1 MNRERVQAARRHAK
15 ARASARLGVVLNSE
29 ALRALVAD
37 IQAGRSTHLWA
48 QSRDR
53 QWHLVTVGGNKA
65 VAVYGKGNKTVHTFL
80 TLEQARET
88 LGIHGQAEALVL
100 LEAA

>member
-1 MNRERVQAARRHAK
+1 MNPARTQAARRHAK
-15 ARASARLGVVLNSE
+15 ARASARLGVVLNSK
-29 ALRALVAD
+29 ALGAIVAD

-53 QWHLVTVGGNKA
+53 QWHLVIVGGAKA
-65 VAVYGKGNKTVHTFL
+65 VAVYGKSNKTVHTFL

-88 LGIHGQAEALVL
+88 LGKLGVQSALML

>member
-1 MNRERVQAARRHAK
+1 MNPARQQAARRHAK

-29 ALRALVAD
+29 ALRSIVAD

-53 QWHLVTVGGNKA
+53 QWHLVAVGDSKA

-80 TLEQARET
+80 TLQQARET
-88 LGIHGQAEALVL
+88 LAEHSVASALKL